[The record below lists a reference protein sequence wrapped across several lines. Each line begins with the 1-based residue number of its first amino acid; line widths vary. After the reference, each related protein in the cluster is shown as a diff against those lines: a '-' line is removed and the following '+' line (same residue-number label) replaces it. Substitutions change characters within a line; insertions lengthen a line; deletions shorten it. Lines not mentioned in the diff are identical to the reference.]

1 VQKAGDESNR
11 LAEALARLRRDHKA
25 PAHALAQP
33 LLLVSN
39 LYYIWLYIPRTMT
52 LRISAGFIAQM
63 RKCAAKNAINFRHAL
78 LLLSAAIHISLRFFA
93 CRERDELVL
102 SVVKLKRRRIFSTS
116 ASFCTF
122 FANRT
127 PVVPLN

>member
-33 LLLVSN
+33 PLLVSN

-52 LRISAGFIAQM
+52 LRISAEFIAQM

-78 LLLSAAIHISLRFFA
+78 LLLSAAIHHLSLRFFA

-102 SVVKLKRRRIFSTS
+102 SVVKLKRRRIFSPS

-122 FANRT
+122 FANFE
-127 PVVPLN
+127 LQW